1 MAAILRVKDEN
12 GNIVSIPAI
21 KGDKGEKGDKGD
33 RGLPGSGGVPDGG
46 TTGQVLTKNSNADG
60 DAGWKDAVQADWNE
74 NDDSS
79 PAFVKNRTH
88 YTEYENQFQFDY
100 NEDSHSYAI
109 TFSVALDTDKT
120 YELVYDYDIENDAGV
135 QATTLIKW
143 KVINPVTYKGSWVGK
158 FTQKTKYGST
168 FWCFND
174 IHPADSSLLPCIY
187 SSDMKTFT
195 GLINSCVNNEAW
207 LNEVKIA
214 VPLDLKYIPETIA
227 RASDTVMGTGE
238 EQHFGSAVEE
248 QICSNIGALYRDDL
262 NGYLSDK
269 VDKNQGTANSGK
281 FLGIGADGIVV
292 PTEVGGGSGG
302 SDRLIAKYVH
312 SGNPVIQ
319 PTALD
324 LTTGVFTCAG
334 HELTTGDRIM
344 IIPDGSFT
352 SIPFEL
358 CSTLMN
364 STTTLSVRVI
374 DDDTFVIRNSANTDI
389 TYPNTVNTSVD
400 VTKWHIEKSSVQVYT
415 IDGFSA
421 NEIKILLSG
430 FAWGTSNFYPFV
442 FAKDS
447 NGVVGARYNNNIGS
461 TTGNDCM
468 ITPFYDIECIFSN
481 KMKMDVMYLNS
492 PTTEADYKYL
502 QSYPQFM
509 GYNSRSKG
517 KTTSQMYALRD
528 HTAFTA
534 ITIMSSTQSVNLNLM
549 LANGFT
555 VEVYKL
561 G

>member
-135 QATTLIKW
+135 QATTLIKR

-292 PTEVGGGSGG
+292 PTEVGGGSSEWKKIKDISVT
-302 SDRLIAKYVH
+302 SDAGVTEISITEDSEGNSLSLNEAFILIKSETKQYAYA
-312 SGNPVIQ
+312 
-319 PTALD
+319 T
-324 LTTGVFTCAG
+324 
-334 HELTTGDRIM
+334 IM
-344 IIPDGSFT
+344 IPNASGQKKVVGEYRLRNETENAPGVIRIRSFGPYWMAT
-352 SIPFEL
+352 FMNGGYQQNTVDNNWGFYYQKNQIMINDTPKITGIILGF
-358 CSTLMN
+358 STL
-364 STTTLSVRVI
+364 
-374 DDDTFVIRNSANTDI
+374 
-389 TYPNTVNTSVD
+389 
-400 VTKWHIEKSSVQVYT
+400 
-415 IDGFSA
+415 
-421 NEIKILLSG
+421 
-430 FAWGTSNFYPFV
+430 
-442 FAKDS
+442 
-447 NGVVGARYNNNIGS
+447 
-461 TTGNDCM
+461 
-468 ITPFYDIECIFSN
+468 
-481 KMKMDVMYLNS
+481 
-492 PTTEADYKYL
+492 EA
-502 QSYPQFM
+502 
-509 GYNSRSKG
+509 
-517 KTTSQMYALRD
+517 
-528 HTAFTA
+528 
-534 ITIMSSTQSVNLNLM
+534 
-549 LANGFT
+549 
-555 VEVYKL
+555 EVY
-561 G
+561 GR

>member
-1 MAAILRVKDEN
+1 MNLK
-12 GNIVSIPAI
+12 I
-21 KGDKGEKGDKGD
+21 KFELEETELKGEIEN
-33 RGLPGSGGVPDGG
+33 LIPSSSGGSLPSGG

-60 DAGWKDAVQADWNE
+60 DAGWKDAVQSDWNE
-74 NDDSS
+74 NDEGS

-143 KVINPVTYKGSWVGK
+143 NVINPVTYKGSWVGK

-195 GLINSCVNNEAW
+195 GFINSCVNNEAW

-281 FLGIGADGIVV
+281 LLGIGADGIVV
-292 PTEVGGGSGG
+292 PTDVGGGG
-302 SDRLIAKYVH
+302 SSDISFPLLYEATTTEEVRWIDTGANAFRAKRRLIIQLISKATSSNSADNTGCGSIYTDGSPISSAFANYVLTNGMTAMLPKQYDRLNTFYGYRANDDASWIFYHTNRTVVNAG
-312 SGNPVIQ
+312 S
-319 PTALD
+319 TALN
-324 LTTGVFTCAG
+324 CA
-334 HELTTGDRIM
+334 
-344 IIPDGSFT
+344 
-352 SIPFEL
+352 
-358 CSTLMN
+358 N
-364 STTTLSVRVI
+364 Q
-374 DDDTFVIRNSANTDI
+374 NSAVSKKDI
-389 TYPNTVNTSVD
+389 TGFIIGDNSAAVNEGTRVFGIG
-400 VTKWHIEKSSVQVYT
+400 T
-415 IDGFSA
+415 
-421 NEIKILLSG
+421 EIKV
-430 FAWGTSNFYPFV
+430 WGV
-442 FAKDS
+442 
-447 NGVVGARYNNNIGS
+447 
-461 TTGNDCM
+461 
-468 ITPFYDIECIFSN
+468 
-481 KMKMDVMYLNS
+481 
-492 PTTEADYKYL
+492 
-502 QSYPQFM
+502 
-509 GYNSRSKG
+509 
-517 KTTSQMYALRD
+517 
-528 HTAFTA
+528 
-534 ITIMSSTQSVNLNLM
+534 
-549 LANGFT
+549 
-555 VEVYKL
+555 
-561 G
+561 